1 MAGGGW
7 GEKQVA
13 GLGVNLVGSISN
25 SPATPSGV
33 HDPSLHSLG
42 FLSFPT
48 VEQLQAAFGGSL
60 EPETAQLAVKPS

>member
-13 GLGVNLVGSISN
+13 GLGVNLVGAISD
-25 SPATPSGV
+25 SPATPSSV

-42 FLSFPT
+42 FLSFPK
-48 VEQLQAAFGGSL
+48 VE
-60 EPETAQLAVKPS
+60 